1 MLNQE
6 QLAALLIKVAVSAS
20 LASIVMRFG
29 RFQRMLLRNE
39 RTLQERLHL
48 ALIFSLLF
56 GASAGVRILSHG
68 TYKAVDLAFEGAI
81 IAGTLG
87 GYVSGLL
94 TGIFVAMPDM
104 FTGHFMSL
112 PLYAAAGLIG
122 ALIHDLAPRREDI
135 WHFSP
140 FVDLNLYRFI
150 RQILRLT
157 RKVIQRRVIEL
168 AAFNVACNALV
179 VVAETLRWGVQILAF
194 HFGTFGLFEGK
205 LLFNP
210 YAFLISAATTLFVV
224 TLPIWIWGS
233 FRNERQLESQHAHL
247 IEARLAALTNQINPH
262 FLFNTL
268 NSIATLIR
276 INPES
281 ARDMIYRLSKILRR
295 LLRKTE
301 SFSPLREEI
310 SFMDDYLAIEMVRF
324 GDKLRFE
331 KEIDPQTL
339 DWPIPSMILQ
349 PIVENS
355 IKHGLSSKV
364 DGGTVRIKT
373 WLESGLLNILIA
385 DDGVGIEA
393 SKLDLLFESGIGV
406 SNVSERLRVLFGP
419 RCRMAIESQAGEG
432 TRTLL
437 EIPQRDE
444 MVTVSPDE
452 SYAPAL
458 RDQALRAAAKPLK
471 TPRM

>member
-1 MLNQE
+1 MLNQQ
-6 QLAALLIKVAVSAS
+6 QLAALLIKVAVAAS

-39 RTLQERLHL
+39 RSLQERLHL

-56 GASAGVRILSHG
+56 GASAAVRILNP

-81 IAGTLG
+81 IAGALG

-94 TGIFVAMPDM
+94 TGIFVSMPDM
-104 FTGHFMSL
+104 FTGHYMSL
-112 PLYAAAGLIG
+112 PLFAAAGLIG

-140 FVDLNLYRFI
+140 FVDLNLYRLL
-150 RQILRLT
+150 RQILRLN
-157 RKVIQRRVIEL
+157 RNAIQRRVVEL

-179 VVAETLRWGVQILAF
+179 VVAEMLRWGVQLLGF
-194 HFGTFGLFEGK
+194 NEHGTFTLFDDRS
-205 LLFNP
+205 LFTP
-210 YAFLISAATTLFVV
+210 WVFLISAATTLFAV
-224 TLPIWIWGS
+224 TLPIRVWAS

-295 LLRKTE
+295 LLRKAE

-310 SFMDDYLAIEMVRF
+310 SFIDDYLAIEMVRF
-324 GDKLRFE
+324 GEKLRFE
-331 KEIDPQTL
+331 KEIDPRTL

-355 IKHGLSSKV
+355 IKHGLSSKI
-364 DGGTVRIKT
+364 DG
-373 WLESGLLNILIA
+373 
-385 DDGVGIEA
+385 EA
-393 SKLDLLFESGIGV
+393 NFT
-406 SNVSERLRVLFGP
+406 F
-419 RCRMAIESQAGEG
+419 
-432 TRTLL
+432 
-437 EIPQRDE
+437 
-444 MVTVSPDE
+444 
-452 SYAPAL
+452 
-458 RDQALRAAAKPLK
+458 
-471 TPRM
+471 

>member
-1 MLNQE
+1 MLNQQ

-39 RTLQERLHL
+39 RSLQERLHL

-56 GASAGVRILSHG
+56 GASAEVRIFSQYQG
-68 TYKAVDLAFEGAI
+68 VDLAFEGAI
-81 IAGTLG
+81 ISGALG

-94 TGIFVAMPDM
+94 TGIFVSLPDM
-104 FTGHFMSL
+104 FTGKFMSL
-112 PLYAAAGLIG
+112 PLFAAAGLVG

-140 FVDLNLYRFI
+140 FVDLNLYRLL
-150 RQILRLT
+150 RQVLRLN
-157 RKVIQRRVIEL
+157 RNAIQRRVVEL

-179 VVAETLRWGVQILAF
+179 VVAEMLRWGVELLGF
-194 HFGTFGLFEGK
+194 HSHGTFSLFEGT
-205 LLFNP
+205 LLLSP
-210 YAFLISAATTLFVV
+210 WAFVISAVTTLFAV
-224 TLPIWIWGS
+224 TLPIGVWAS
-233 FRNERQLESQHAHL
+233 FRTERQLETQHAHL

-268 NSIATLIR
+268 SSIATLIR

-281 ARDMIYRLSKILRR
+281 ARDMIYRLSKIMRR
-295 LLRKTE
+295 LLRKAENFT
-301 SFSPLREEI
+301 PLREEI
-310 SFMDDYLAIEMVRF
+310 SFIDDYLAIEMVRF
-324 GDKLRFE
+324 GEKLRFE
-331 KEIDPQTL
+331 KEIDPKTL

-355 IKHGLSSKV
+355 IKHGLASKIA
-364 DGGTVRIKT
+364 GGTVRIKT
-373 WLESGLLNILIA
+373 WRASGKLHIQIE

-393 SKLDLLFESGIGV
+393 SKLDQLLESGIGV
-406 SNVSERLRVLFGP
+406 SNVNERLRVLYGP
-419 RCRMAIESQAGEG
+419 RYRMVIESRAGEG
-432 TRTLL
+432 TQTVI
-437 EIPQRDE
+437 EIPDQEDIVGSTAME
-444 MVTVSPDE
+444 QTF
-452 SYAPAL
+452 
-458 RDQALRAAAKPLK
+458 DQALRAASKPLN